1 MKPIRGKKADRLKK
15 KEERLVDKGKR
26 LVDEGRDQRADKV
39 LGRAAKAETRYHDYV
54 DPLKKVRKKQT
65 GK

>member
-26 LVDEGRDQRADKV
+26 LVDEGRDQR
-39 LGRAAKAETRYHDYV
+39 LIRF
-54 DPLKKVRKKQT
+54 
-65 GK
+65 